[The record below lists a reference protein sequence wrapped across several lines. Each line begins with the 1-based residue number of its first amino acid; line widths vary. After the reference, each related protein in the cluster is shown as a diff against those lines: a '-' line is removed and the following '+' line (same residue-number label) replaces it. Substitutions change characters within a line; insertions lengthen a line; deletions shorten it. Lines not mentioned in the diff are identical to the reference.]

1 MSQYLNFFARHDKEF
16 VPIADY
22 SRNTV
27 IYDEVVAPYGKLK
40 KFNDHD
46 LETISN
52 RLRAD
57 KKFAKAQI
65 ENINYKLELI
75 FSANNSLE
83 DKLSMASEELE
94 LIESYEN
101 DIRDCDRYITELSF
115 MANMTDDNEIFAGIE
130 VGEPTE
136 QDIVEE

>member
-1 MSQYLNFFARHDKEF
+1 MSQYLNFFIRHDKEF
-16 VPIADY
+16 IPIAGY

-27 IYDEVVAPYGKLK
+27 IYDEVVAPYGKIK
-40 KFNDHD
+40 RFGDHD
-46 LETISN
+46 LEIISN

-57 KKFAKAQI
+57 RKFAKAQI

-136 QDIVEE
+136 QDIVES